1 LPIVALAVNTGEAA
15 TPLSSDIAVF
25 TPPANVP
32 LAPDVGAVNVTTTP
46 LIGEPPVVTVASSR
60 AENAALT
67 NALCPDPLS
76 AAIDAAGDAGV
87 LLLIPL
93 HATSVAIMASV
104 VSSSPANT
112 RGIVN
117 RLRRIVPLLDS
128 FSSDRH

>member
-1 LPIVALAVNTGEAA
+1 MPIVALAVNTGEAA
-15 TPLSSDIAVF
+15 TPLPSVVAVF

-32 LAPDVGAVNVTTTP
+32 VAPDAGAVNVTTTP

-60 AENAALT
+60 AENAAPT

-76 AAIDAAGDAGV
+76 TAIDAAGDAAV

-104 VSSSPANT
+104 VSNKTNWRVFIAPLPSP
-112 RGIVN
+112 
-117 RLRRIVPLLDS
+117 
-128 FSSDRH
+128 